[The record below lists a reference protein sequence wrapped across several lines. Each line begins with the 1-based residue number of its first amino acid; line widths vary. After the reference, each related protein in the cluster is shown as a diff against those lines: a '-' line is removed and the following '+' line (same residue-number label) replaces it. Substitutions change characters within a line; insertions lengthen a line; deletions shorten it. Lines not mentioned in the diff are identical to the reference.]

1 MGTIVYAGLKV
12 VDIVMRKLIS
22 VAENLGWKVELGEQ
36 EDGNGCIKKF
46 AELEKYSPAGEDF
59 FLTVFYEDA
68 SDFVHK
74 VWEQYE
80 AFDVDEHVEMWI
92 LARKRVEGVPKASVL
107 VKDAEEIE
115 KMIEELYDALNKK
128 YQFMKTIME

>member
-1 MGTIVYAGLKV
+1 M
-12 VDIVMRKLIS
+12 DIAMKKLID
-22 VAENLGWKVELGEQ
+22 VAENLGWKVDLSKQ
-36 EDGNGCIKKF
+36 EDRYGNNQKI

-59 FLTVFYEDA
+59 ILTVFYEDA
-68 SDFVHK
+68 ADFVHK

-92 LARKRVEGVPKASVL
+92 LARERVKGVPKASVL

-115 KMIEELYDALNKK
+115 KMIEELYDALNDK
-128 YQFMKTIME
+128 YQFMKSIME